1 MDLQLD
7 LAPCGYFSIS
17 DSGIIQSINQTMLGM
32 LKYERTDLLGKHI
45 ESTMS
50 VTNKLFFHTYF
61 YPYIQLYGHV
71 DEMYFSFRTSDQQDV
86 PVLLNGVRQTRNG
99 ESIIDCVVVIMRK
112 RIEHEKDILQ
122 TKTKLQELYQATHE
136 ANKELERLH
145 EEYKVK
151 QQALI
156 KVNDQLETMAST
168 DLLTGLKNRR
178 YFQDKMVESLTFFRD
193 SQRCFSLLVVDIDH
207 FKNINDTYGHPIGDL
222 VLGNLA
228 GLLQSVSR
236 STDVVARY
244 GGEEFVIILADCDQE
259 QAMHTAERYRSQ
271 VASADWGEYNIT
283 VSIGAATVA
292 EEDTEQSLFQKA
304 DKALYASKTGG
315 RNRVTHASEA
325 ERNDSNLH
333 N

>member
-1 MDLQLD
+1 MDIQLD
-7 LAPCGYFSIS
+7 MAPCGYFSIS
-17 DSGIIQSINQTMLGM
+17 DSGIIKTVNQTLLTMLG
-32 LKYERTDLLGKHI
+32 YERNELLGRHI

-61 YPYIQLYGHV
+61 SPYIQLYGHV
-71 DEMYFSFRTSDQQDV
+71 DEMYFTFRTSDQKDV
-86 PVLLNGVRQTRNG
+86 PVMLNGIRQTRNG
-99 ESIIDCVVVIMRK
+99 ESVIDCVVVVMRK
-112 RIEHEKDILQ
+112 RIEHEKDIMN
-122 TKTKLQELYQATHE
+122 TKTKLQELYQATNE

-178 YFQDKMVESLTFFRD
+178 FFQDKMLESLTLFRET
-193 SQRCFSLLVVDIDH
+193 QCVFSLLVVDIDH
-207 FKNINDTYGHPIGDL
+207 FKSINDTYGHPIGDL

-244 GGEEFVIILADCDQE
+244 GGEEFVIILADCDRE
-259 QAMHTAERYRSQ
+259 QAVITAERYRSQ

-283 VSIGAATVA
+283 VSIGAATA
-292 EEDTEQSLFQKA
+292 SQEDTDQSLFQKA
-304 DKALYASKTGG
+304 DNALYASKTGG
-315 RNRVTHASEA
+315 RNRVTHAA
-325 ERNDSNLH
+325 ALVRN
-333 N
+333 

>member
-1 MDLQLD
+1 MDIQLD

-17 DSGIIQSINQTMLGM
+17 DSGVVQSVNQTLLTMLG
-32 LKYERTDLLGKHI
+32 YERDELIGQHI

-50 VTNKLFFHTYF
+50 VSNKVFFHTYF

-71 DEMYFSFRTSDQQDV
+71 DEMYFTFRTRDQQAV

-99 ESIIDCVVVIMRK
+99 ESVVDCVVVVMRK
-112 RIEHEKDILQ
+112 RIEHEKDILH
-122 TKTKLQELYQATHE
+122 TKTKLQELYQATQE

-145 EEYKVK
+145 EEYKIK
-151 QQALI
+151 EQALI
-156 KVNDQLETMAST
+156 KVNDQLETLAST

-178 YFQDKMVESLTFFRD
+178 FFQEKMLESLILFQQK
-193 SQRCFSLLVVDIDH
+193 QRNFSLLVVDIDH
-207 FKNINDTYGHPIGDL
+207 FKSINDTYGHPIGDL

-244 GGEEFVIILADCDQE
+244 GGEEFVIILPDCEEE
-259 QAMHTAERYRSQ
+259 QAIGIAERYRSQ

-283 VSIGAATVA
+283 VSIGAATVV
-292 EEDTEQSLFQKA
+292 EEDTEKTLFQRA
-304 DKALYASKTGG
+304 DNALYASKTGG
-315 RNRVTHASEA
+315 RNRVTHAAQMVRS
-325 ERNDSNLH
+325 
-333 N
+333 

>member
-1 MDLQLD
+1 MDIQLD

-17 DSGIIQSINQTMLGM
+17 DSGIVQSINQTLLTLLG
-32 LKYERTDLLGKHI
+32 YERDELMGQHI

-71 DEMYFSFRTSDQQDV
+71 DEVYFTFRTRDQQVV

-99 ESIIDCVVVIMRK
+99 ESVVDCVVVVMRK
-112 RIEHEKDILQ
+112 RIEHEKDILL
-122 TKTKLQELYQATHE
+122 TKTKLQELYQATQE

-145 EEYKVK
+145 EEYKIK
-151 QQALI
+151 EQALI
-156 KVNDQLETMAST
+156 KVNDQLETLAST

-178 YFQDKMVESLTFFRD
+178 FFQEKMLESLMLFQEK
-193 SQRCFSLLVVDIDH
+193 QRYFSLLVVDIDH
-207 FKNINDTYGHPIGDL
+207 FKSINDTYGHPIGDL

-244 GGEEFVIILADCDQE
+244 GGEEFVIILPDCEEE
-259 QAMHTAERYRSQ
+259 QAIGIAERYRSQ

-283 VSIGAATVA
+283 VSIGAATVVV
-292 EEDTEQSLFQKA
+292 EDTDQTLFQKA
-304 DKALYASKTGG
+304 DNALYASKTGG
-315 RNRVTHASEA
+315 RNRVTHAAQMVKS
-325 ERNDSNLH
+325 
-333 N
+333 

>member
-1 MDLQLD
+1 MDIQLD
-7 LAPCGYFSIS
+7 VAPCGYFSIT
-17 DSGIIQSINQTMLGM
+17 DSGIIHSINQTLLTMLG
-32 LKYERTDLLGKHI
+32 YERNELLGRHI

-71 DEMYFSFRTSDQQDV
+71 EEMYFSFRTSDQQDI
-86 PVLLNGVRQTRNG
+86 PVLLNGIRQIRND
-99 ESIIDCVVVIMRK
+99 ESVIDCVVVVMRK
-112 RIEHEKDILQ
+112 RIEHEKDILN

-178 YFQDKMVESLTFFRD
+178 FFQDKMLESLSFFRENH
-193 SQRCFSLLVVDIDH
+193 CLFSLLVVDIDH
-207 FKNINDTYGHPIGDL
+207 FKHINDTYGHPIGDL

-244 GGEEFVIILADCDQE
+244 GGEEFVIIIADCDRE
-259 QAMHTAERYRSQ
+259 QAVTIAERYRSQ

-283 VSIGAATVA
+283 VSIGAATVSQ
-292 EEDTEQSLFQKA
+292 EDTDQSLFQKA
-304 DKALYASKTGG
+304 DQALYASKTGG
-315 RNRVTHASEA
+315 RNRVTHAAEA
-325 ERNDSNLH
+325 ASNGSKPS
-333 N
+333 

>member
-1 MDLQLD
+1 MDIQLD
-7 LAPCGYFSIS
+7 MAPCGYFSIA
-17 DSGIIQSINQTMLGM
+17 DSGIIQSINQTLLTLLG
-32 LKYERTDLLGKHI
+32 YERNELLGRHM

-86 PVLLNGVRQTRNG
+86 PVLLNGVRRTRNG
-99 ESIIDCVVVIMRK
+99 ESVIDCVVVVMRK
-112 RIEHEKDILQ
+112 RIEHEKDIMN
-122 TKTKLQELYQATHE
+122 TKTKLQELYQATNE
-136 ANKELERLH
+136 ANQELERLH

-156 KVNDQLETMAST
+156 KVNDQLEMMAST

-178 YFQDKMVESLTFFRD
+178 FFQDKMLESLALFQET
-193 SQRCFSLLVVDIDH
+193 QCVFSLLVVDIDH
-207 FKNINDTYGHPIGDL
+207 FKHINDTYGHPIGDL

-244 GGEEFVIILADCDQE
+244 GGEEFVIILADCDRQ
-259 QAMHTAERYRSQ
+259 QAVTIAERYRSQ
-271 VASADWGEYNIT
+271 IASADWGEYNIT
-283 VSIGAATVA
+283 VSIGAATVSQ
-292 EEDTEQSLFQKA
+292 EDTEQSLFQKA
-304 DKALYASKTGG
+304 DQALYASKTGG
-315 RNRVTHASEA
+315 RNRVTHAAEA
-325 ERNDSNLH
+325 ASNSSKPS
-333 N
+333 

>member
-1 MDLQLD
+1 MDIQLD

-17 DSGIIQSINQTMLGM
+17 DSGIVQSINQTLLTMLG
-32 LKYERTDLLGKHI
+32 YERDELVGQHI

-50 VTNKLFFHTYF
+50 VSNKVFFHTYF

-71 DEMYFSFRTSDQQDV
+71 DEMYFTFRTRDQQAV

-99 ESIIDCVVVIMRK
+99 ESVVDCVVVVMRK
-112 RIEHEKDILQ
+112 RIEHEKDILH
-122 TKTKLQELYQATHE
+122 TKTKLQELYQATQE

-145 EEYKVK
+145 EEYKIK
-151 QQALI
+151 EQALI
-156 KVNDQLETMAST
+156 KVNDQLETLAST

-178 YFQDKMVESLTFFRD
+178 FFQEKMVESLLLFQEK
-193 SQRCFSLLVVDIDH
+193 QRYFSLLVVDIDH
-207 FKNINDTYGHPIGDL
+207 FKSINDTYGHPIGDL

-244 GGEEFVIILADCDQE
+244 GGEEFVIILPDCEEE
-259 QAMHTAERYRSQ
+259 QAIGIAERYRSQ

-283 VSIGAATVA
+283 VSIGAATVV
-292 EEDTEQSLFQKA
+292 EEDTEKSLFQKA
-304 DKALYASKTGG
+304 DNALYASKTGG
-315 RNRVTHASEA
+315 RNRVTHAVQMVRS
-325 ERNDSNLH
+325 
-333 N
+333 

>member
-1 MDLQLD
+1 MDAQLD

-17 DSGIIQSINQTMLGM
+17 DSGVIQSVNQTLLTMLG
-32 LKYERTDLLGKHI
+32 YERSELMGRHI

-61 YPYIQLYGHV
+61 YPYIQLYGRV
-71 DEMYFSFRTSDQQDV
+71 DEMYFTFRTSDQQDV
-86 PVLLNGVRQTRNG
+86 PVLLNGIRQTRDG
-99 ESIIDCVVVIMRK
+99 ESVVDCVVVVMRK
-112 RIEHEKDILQ
+112 RIEHEKDILN

-145 EEYKVK
+145 EEYEVK

-178 YFQDKMVESLTFFRD
+178 FFQLKMLESLEGYHAT
-193 SQRCFSLLVVDIDH
+193 QREFSLLVVDIDH
-207 FKNINDTYGHPIGDL
+207 FKSINDTYGHPVGDL

-236 STDVVARY
+236 SSDVVARY
-244 GGEEFVIILADCDQE
+244 GGEEFVIILTDCTAE
-259 QAMHTAERYRSQ
+259 QAVITAERYRTQ
-271 VASADWGEYNIT
+271 VASADWGVYNIT
-283 VSIGAATVA
+283 ISIGAATVA
-292 EEDTEQSLFQKA
+292 EEDTDQSLFQKA
-304 DKALYASKTGG
+304 DMALYASKTGG
-315 RNRVTHASEA
+315 RNRVTHAAGLIQS
-325 ERNDSNLH
+325 
-333 N
+333 

>member
-1 MDLQLD
+1 MDAQLD

-17 DSGIIQSINQTMLGM
+17 DSGVIQSVNQTLLTMLG
-32 LKYERTDLLGKHI
+32 YERSELMGRHI

-50 VTNKLFFHTYF
+50 LTNKLFFHTYF
-61 YPYIQLYGHV
+61 YPYIQLYGRV
-71 DEMYFSFRTSDQQDV
+71 DEMYFTFRTRNQQDV
-86 PVLLNGVRQTRNG
+86 PVLLNGIRQNRDG
-99 ESIIDCVVVIMRK
+99 ENVVDCVVVVMRK
-112 RIEHEKDILQ
+112 RIEHEKDILN

-145 EEYKVK
+145 EEYEVK

-178 YFQDKMVESLTFFRD
+178 FFQQKMLESLEGYRAN
-193 SQRCFSLLVVDIDH
+193 QREFSLLVVDIDH
-207 FKNINDTYGHPIGDL
+207 FKSINDTYGHPVGDL

-244 GGEEFVIILADCDQE
+244 GGEEFVIILTDCTAE
-259 QAMHTAERYRSQ
+259 QAVITAERYRSQ
-271 VASADWGEYNIT
+271 VASADWGAYNIT

-292 EEDTEQSLFQKA
+292 EEDTDQSLFQKA
-304 DKALYASKTGG
+304 DMALYASKTGG
-315 RNRVTHASEA
+315 RNRVTHAADLIQS
-325 ERNDSNLH
+325 
-333 N
+333 

>member
-1 MDLQLD
+1 MDIQLD
-7 LAPCGYFSIS
+7 VAPCGYFSIT
-17 DSGIIQSINQTMLGM
+17 DSGIIHSINQTLLTMLG
-32 LKYERTDLLGKHI
+32 YERNELLGRHI

-71 DEMYFSFRTSDQQDV
+71 DEMYFSFRTSDQQDI
-86 PVLLNGVRQTRNG
+86 PVLLNGIRQIRND
-99 ESIIDCVVVIMRK
+99 ESVIDCVVVVMRK
-112 RIEHEKDILQ
+112 RIEHEKDILN

-178 YFQDKMVESLTFFRD
+178 FFQDKMLESLSFFREN
-193 SQRCFSLLVVDIDH
+193 QCLFSLLVVDIDH
-207 FKNINDTYGHPIGDL
+207 FKHINDTYGHPIGDL

-244 GGEEFVIILADCDQE
+244 GGEEFVIILADCDRE
-259 QAMHTAERYRSQ
+259 QAVTIAERYRSQ

-283 VSIGAATVA
+283 VSIGAATVSQ
-292 EEDTEQSLFQKA
+292 EDTDQSLFQKA
-304 DKALYASKTGG
+304 DQALYASKTGG
-315 RNRVTHASEA
+315 RNRVTHAAEA
-325 ERNDSNLH
+325 ASNGSKPS
-333 N
+333 

>member
-1 MDLQLD
+1 MDIQLD
-7 LAPCGYFSIS
+7 MAPCGYFSIS
-17 DSGIIQSINQTMLGM
+17 DSGIIKTVNQTLLTMLG
-32 LKYERTDLLGKHI
+32 YERNEMLGRHI

-99 ESIIDCVVVIMRK
+99 ESVIDCVVVVMRK
-112 RIEHEKDILQ
+112 RIEHEKDIMN
-122 TKTKLQELYQATHE
+122 TKTKLQELYQATNE

-178 YFQDKMVESLTFFRD
+178 FFQEKMQESLALFRD
-193 SQRCFSLLVVDIDH
+193 TQCVFSLLVVDIDH

-236 STDVVARY
+236 SMDVVARY
-244 GGEEFVIILADCDQE
+244 GGEEFVIILTDCDRE
-259 QAMHTAERYRSQ
+259 QAAATAERYRLQ

-283 VSIGAATVA
+283 VSIGAATVSQ
-292 EEDTEQSLFQKA
+292 EDTDQSLFQKA

-315 RNRVTHASEA
+315 RNRVTHAA
-325 ERNDSNLH
+325 ELVRN
-333 N
+333 

>member
-1 MDLQLD
+1 MDIQLD
-7 LAPCGYFSIS
+7 MAPCGYFSIS
-17 DSGIIQSINQTMLGM
+17 DAGIIKTANQTLLTMLG
-32 LKYERTDLLGKHI
+32 YERNEMLGRHI

-71 DEMYFSFRTSDQQDV
+71 DEMYFSFRTSDQKDV

-99 ESIIDCVVVIMRK
+99 ESVIDCVVVVMRK
-112 RIEHEKDILQ
+112 RIEHEKDIMN
-122 TKTKLQELYQATHE
+122 TKTKLQELYQATNE

-178 YFQDKMVESLTFFRD
+178 FFQDKMLENLALFREN
-193 SQRCFSLLVVDIDH
+193 QHVFSLLVVDIDH

-244 GGEEFVIILADCDQE
+244 GGEEFVIILADCDRE
-259 QAMHTAERYRSQ
+259 QAAATAERYRSQ

-283 VSIGAATVA
+283 VSIGAATVSQ
-292 EEDTEQSLFQKA
+292 EDTDQSLFQKA

-315 RNRVTHASEA
+315 RNRVTHAA
-325 ERNDSNLH
+325 ELVRN
-333 N
+333 

>member
-1 MDLQLD
+1 MDIQLD

-17 DSGIIQSINQTMLGM
+17 DSGVVQSINQTMLTM
-32 LKYERTDLLGKHI
+32 LGYERDELIGQHI

-50 VTNKLFFHTYF
+50 VSNKVFFHTYF

-71 DEMYFSFRTSDQQDV
+71 DEMYFTFRTRDQQAV

-99 ESIIDCVVVIMRK
+99 ESVVDCVVVVMRK
-112 RIEHEKDILQ
+112 RIEHEKDILH
-122 TKTKLQELYQATHE
+122 TKTKLQELYQATQE

-145 EEYKVK
+145 EEYKIK
-151 QQALI
+151 EQALI
-156 KVNDQLETMAST
+156 KVNDQLETLAST

-178 YFQDKMVESLTFFRD
+178 FFQEKMLESLMMFREK
-193 SQRCFSLLVVDIDH
+193 QRYFSLLVVDIDH
-207 FKNINDTYGHPIGDL
+207 FKSINDTYGHPIGDL

-244 GGEEFVIILADCDQE
+244 GGEEFVIILPDCEEE
-259 QAMHTAERYRSQ
+259 QAIGIAERYRSQ

-283 VSIGAATVA
+283 VSIGAATVV
-292 EEDTEQSLFQKA
+292 EEDTEKSLFQRA
-304 DKALYASKTGG
+304 DNALYASKTGG
-315 RNRVTHASEA
+315 RNRVTHAAQMVKS
-325 ERNDSNLH
+325 
-333 N
+333 

>member
-1 MDLQLD
+1 MDIQLD

-17 DSGIIQSINQTMLGM
+17 DSGVVQSVNQTLLTMLG
-32 LKYERTDLLGKHI
+32 YERDELIGQHI

-50 VTNKLFFHTYF
+50 VSNKVFFHTYF

-71 DEMYFSFRTSDQQDV
+71 DEMYFTFRTRDQQAV

-99 ESIIDCVVVIMRK
+99 ESVVDCVVVVMRK
-112 RIEHEKDILQ
+112 RIEHEKDILH
-122 TKTKLQELYQATHE
+122 TKTKLQELYQATQE

-145 EEYKVK
+145 EEYKIK
-151 QQALI
+151 EQALI

-178 YFQDKMVESLTFFRD
+178 FFQEKMLESLMMFQEK
-193 SQRCFSLLVVDIDH
+193 QRYFSLLVVDIDH
-207 FKNINDTYGHPIGDL
+207 FKSINDTYGHPIGDL

-244 GGEEFVIILADCDQE
+244 GGEEFVIILPDCEEE
-259 QAMHTAERYRSQ
+259 QAIGIAERYRSQ

-283 VSIGAATVA
+283 VSIGAATVV
-292 EEDTEQSLFQKA
+292 EEDTEKTLFQRA
-304 DKALYASKTGG
+304 DNALYVSKTGG
-315 RNRVTHASEA
+315 RNRVTHAAQMVRS
-325 ERNDSNLH
+325 
-333 N
+333 

>member
-1 MDLQLD
+1 MDIQLD
-7 LAPCGYFSIS
+7 MAPCGYFSIS
-17 DSGIIQSINQTMLGM
+17 DSGIIKTINQTLLTMLG
-32 LKYERTDLLGKHI
+32 YERNELLGRHI

-71 DEMYFSFRTSDQQDV
+71 DEMYFTFRTSDQQDV
-86 PVLLNGVRQTRNG
+86 PVLLNGIRQTRDG
-99 ESIIDCVVVIMRK
+99 ESVVDCVVVVMRK
-112 RIEHEKDILQ
+112 RIEHEKDIMN
-122 TKTKLQELYQATHE
+122 TKTKLQELYQATND

-178 YFQDKMVESLTFFRD
+178 FFQDKMLESLALFRET
-193 SQRCFSLLVVDIDH
+193 QCVFSLLVVDIDH

-244 GGEEFVIILADCDQE
+244 GGEEFVIILANCDRE
-259 QAMHTAERYRSQ
+259 QAVATAERYRSQ
-271 VASADWGEYNIT
+271 VDSADWGEYNIT
-283 VSIGAATVA
+283 VSIGAATVSQ
-292 EEDTEQSLFQKA
+292 EDTDQSLFQKA

-315 RNRVTHASEA
+315 RNRVTHAA
-325 ERNDSNLH
+325 ELVRN
-333 N
+333 

>member
-1 MDLQLD
+1 MDIQLD

-17 DSGIIQSINQTMLGM
+17 DSGVVQSINQTMLTM
-32 LKYERTDLLGKHI
+32 LGYEHDELIGQHI

-50 VTNKLFFHTYF
+50 VSNKVFFHTYF

-71 DEMYFSFRTSDQQDV
+71 DEMYFTFRTRDQQAV

-99 ESIIDCVVVIMRK
+99 ESVVDCVVVVMRK
-112 RIEHEKDILQ
+112 RIEHEKDILH
-122 TKTKLQELYQATHE
+122 TKTKLQELYQATQE

-145 EEYKVK
+145 EEYKIK
-151 QQALI
+151 EQALI

-178 YFQDKMVESLTFFRD
+178 FFQEKMLESLMMFQEK
-193 SQRCFSLLVVDIDH
+193 QRYFSLLVVDIDH
-207 FKNINDTYGHPIGDL
+207 FKSINDTYGHPIGDL

-228 GLLQSVSR
+228 GLLQTVSR

-244 GGEEFVIILADCDQE
+244 GGEEFVIILPDCEEE
-259 QAMHTAERYRSQ
+259 QAIGIAERYRSQ

-283 VSIGAATVA
+283 VSIGAATVV
-292 EEDTEQSLFQKA
+292 EEDTEKSLFQRA
-304 DKALYASKTGG
+304 DNALYASKTGG
-315 RNRVTHASEA
+315 RNRVTHAAQMVKS
-325 ERNDSNLH
+325 
-333 N
+333 

>member
-1 MDLQLD
+1 MDIQLD

-17 DSGIIQSINQTMLGM
+17 DSGIVQTINQTLLTMLG
-32 LKYERTDLLGKHI
+32 YERDELVGQHI

-50 VTNKLFFHTYF
+50 VSNKVFFHTYF

-71 DEMYFSFRTSDQQDV
+71 DEMYFTFRTRDQQAV

-99 ESIIDCVVVIMRK
+99 ESVVDCVVVVMRK
-112 RIEHEKDILQ
+112 RIEHEKDILH
-122 TKTKLQELYQATHE
+122 TKTKLQELYQATQE

-145 EEYKVK
+145 EEYKIK
-151 QQALI
+151 EQALI
-156 KVNDQLETMAST
+156 KVNDQLETLAST

-178 YFQDKMVESLTFFRD
+178 FFQEKMVESLLMFQEK
-193 SQRCFSLLVVDIDH
+193 QRYFSLLVVDIDH
-207 FKNINDTYGHPIGDL
+207 FKSINDTYGHPIGDL

-244 GGEEFVIILADCDQE
+244 GGEEFVIILSDCEEE
-259 QAMHTAERYRSQ
+259 QARGIAERYRSQ

-283 VSIGAATVA
+283 VSIGVATVV
-292 EEDTEQSLFQKA
+292 EEDTEKSLFQKA
-304 DKALYASKTGG
+304 DNALYASKTGG
-315 RNRVTHASEA
+315 RNRVTHAAQMVRS
-325 ERNDSNLH
+325 
-333 N
+333 

>member
-1 MDLQLD
+1 MDIQLD
-7 LAPCGYFSIS
+7 VAPCGYFSIT
-17 DSGIIQSINQTMLGM
+17 DSGIIHSINQTLLTMLG
-32 LKYERTDLLGKHI
+32 YERNELLGRHI

-71 DEMYFSFRTSDQQDV
+71 DEMYFSFRTSDQQDI
-86 PVLLNGVRQTRNG
+86 PVLLNGIRQIRND
-99 ESIIDCVVVIMRK
+99 ESVIDCVVVVMRK
-112 RIEHEKDILQ
+112 RIEHEKDILN

-178 YFQDKMVESLTFFRD
+178 FFQDKMLESLSFFREN
-193 SQRCFSLLVVDIDH
+193 QCLFSLLVVDIDH
-207 FKNINDTYGHPIGDL
+207 FKHINDTYGHPIGDL

-244 GGEEFVIILADCDQE
+244 GGEEFVIILADCDRE
-259 QAMHTAERYRSQ
+259 QAVTIAERYRSQ
-271 VASADWGEYNIT
+271 VASADWGE
-283 VSIGAATVA
+283 
-292 EEDTEQSLFQKA
+292 
-304 DKALYASKTGG
+304 
-315 RNRVTHASEA
+315 
-325 ERNDSNLH
+325 
-333 N
+333 

>member
-1 MDLQLD
+1 MDAQLD

-17 DSGIIQSINQTMLGM
+17 DSGVIQSVNQSLLTMLG
-32 LKYERTDLLGKHI
+32 YERSELMGRHI

-61 YPYIQLYGHV
+61 YPYIQLYGRV
-71 DEMYFSFRTSDQQDV
+71 DEMYFTFRTSDQQDV
-86 PVLLNGVRQTRNG
+86 PVLLNGIRQTRDG
-99 ESIIDCVVVIMRK
+99 ESVVDCVVVVMRK
-112 RIEHEKDILQ
+112 RIEHEKDILN

-145 EEYKVK
+145 EEYEVK

-178 YFQDKMVESLTFFRD
+178 FFQLKMLESLEGYHAT
-193 SQRCFSLLVVDIDH
+193 QREFSLLVVDIDH
-207 FKNINDTYGHPIGDL
+207 FKSINDTYGHPVGDL

-236 STDVVARY
+236 SSDVVARY
-244 GGEEFVIILADCDQE
+244 GGEEFVIILTDCTAE
-259 QAMHTAERYRSQ
+259 QAVITAERYRTQ
-271 VASADWGEYNIT
+271 VASADWGVYNIT
-283 VSIGAATVA
+283 ISIGAATVA
-292 EEDTEQSLFQKA
+292 EEDTDQSLFQKA
-304 DKALYASKTGG
+304 DMALYASKTGG
-315 RNRVTHASEA
+315 RNRVTHAAGLIQS
-325 ERNDSNLH
+325 
-333 N
+333 